1 MSAMPMVARS
11 SSEPVLTAEIMPIG
25 MPMASHRTTAPLV
38 RKIVAG
44 RRSRI
49 CGSTAWLDWNE

>member
-1 MSAMPMVARS
+1 MGD
-11 SSEPVLTAEIMPIG
+11 AEIIPIG
-25 MPMASHRTTAPLV
+25 MPMQSQMTTAPAV

-49 CGSTAWLDWNE
+49 CGRTA

>member
-1 MSAMPMVARS
+1 MVTRS
-11 SSEPVLTAEIMPIG
+11 SSEPERTAEIIPIG
-25 MPMASHRTTAPLV
+25 MATASHRTTAPSV

-49 CGSTAWLDWNE
+49 CGSTSALFW